1 MSLFSIILMKILKLS
16 IAEEVEEVTEESKP
30 VLCLDIML
38 NTVESK
44 PVLCLDILLNTVES
58 KPVLCLDVSC

>member
-44 PVLCLDILLNTVES
+44 PVLCLD
-58 KPVLCLDVSC
+58 VSC